1 MIVSKNYN
9 KKNIFMAINDKF
21 YYEITP
27 PKKLVNIN
35 LPEIWRF
42 RDLLYIFVWRDIK
55 VRYKQTAIG
64 VIWAIFQPLF
74 TMLIFTVFFGRLA
87 KMPSDG
93 VPYPI
98 FVYAGLLLWNYFSV
112 ALTNA
117 SDSLVANESIVKKVY
132 FPRLILPLS
141 TTVTPV
147 IDFLLALVVLFGLM
161 AFYHFVPNLI
171 GIILMPFL
179 LLISLLSAWG
189 LGVFLAS
196 VNVKFRDVRH
206 ALPFFIQLMLF
217 LTPVIYPVSLIPAKY
232 QWIVYLN
239 PMSGVIQTARTSLLG
254 SGPVDWGILFI
265 SFAISLALVAGG
277 IYYFRKTERFFADV
291 L

>member
-1 MIVSKNYN
+1 
-9 KKNIFMAINDKF
+9 MATADKF
-21 YYEITP
+21 SYEITP

-42 RDLLYIFVWRDIK
+42 RDLLYIFVWRDVK

-64 VIWAIFQPLF
+64 VVWAIFQPLF
-74 TMLIFTVFFGRLA
+74 TMLIFTVFFGKLA

-98 FVYAGLLLWNYFSV
+98 FVYAGLLLWNYFSS

-147 IDFLLALVVLFGLM
+147 LDFLLALVVLFGLM
-161 AFYHFVPNLI
+161 AFYHFTPSIL
-171 GIILMPFL
+171 GIILLPFL

-189 LGVFLAS
+189 LGIFLAS
-196 VNVKFRDVRH
+196 VNVKYRDVRH

-217 LTPVIYPVSLIPAKY
+217 LTPVIYPVSLIPSGY

-239 PMSGVIQTARTSLLG
+239 PMSGVIQTARSSLLG
-254 SGPVDWGILFI
+254 SSPVDWNILLI
-265 SFAISLALVAGG
+265 SLAISLIFVYGG
-277 IYYFRKTERFFADV
+277 IYYFRKTERFFADI